1 MREMLA
7 VTPRLSVK
15 GSAKKWGSSPTA
27 DFPAARTGWWSV
39 VAPEAQDGVPSRPS
53 RPATLS
59 PLTRK
64 RKCCVHLTDSELK
77 ARLKKFKAPK
87 LKYKSGVLYKYAR
100 NVTSAA
106 FGALTDWEPKN

>member
-1 MREMLA
+1 ML
-7 VTPRLSVK
+7 R
-15 GSAKKWGSSPTA
+15 
-27 DFPAARTGWWSV
+27 
-39 VAPEAQDGVPSRPS
+39 
-53 RPATLS
+53 
-59 PLTRK
+59 
-64 RKCCVHLTDSELK
+64 VHLTDSELK